1 MAGKGDNFWGGFFLG
16 TAIGATIGA
25 IVAWN
30 WRSGAGEE
38 TEEENPE
45 LEPKDVART
54 LEEKIAQLNAAI
66 DAVTEELSHSNRQS
80 RE

>member
-25 IVAWN
+25 IVALN
-30 WRSGAGEE
+30 WRAAGV
-38 TEEENPE
+38 EEEGENQE
-45 LEPKDVART
+45 TEPKDVART

-66 DAVTEELSHSNRQS
+66 DAVTEELAHSNRQPL
-80 RE
+80 E